1 MIGLAAI
8 AEAVP
13 PVATSTFTERSN
25 FQNPTVPPT
34 GGRICRT
41 HIQARRCAE
50 PCQFRP
56 AVPATGAKSTLISP
70 EVPEP
75 VRRKLGV
82 SDGVLVAAA
91 ARWLSAPVV
100 VQQIL
105 APPGTVGE
113 SRPEEPSWPWAGTQ
127 QFVPASLS
135 AGCAV
140 QPFLWYCLGVGRSFL
155 LFFGGFT
162 PDEEAE
168 IELMLWPV
176 FLTTRPRCSAI
187 LVSTRKRR

>member
-1 MIGLAAI
+1 VPVPTRGAGDGRQIYANLARSPGTCPAKARCIG
-8 AEAVP
+8 
-13 PVATSTFTERSN
+13 
-25 FQNPTVPPT
+25 
-34 GGRICRT
+34 
-41 HIQARRCAE
+41 RCAGR
-50 PCQFRP
+50 CCCTL
-56 AVPATGAKSTLISP
+56 AVGPG
-70 EVPEP
+70 
-75 VRRKLGV
+75 RR
-82 SDGVLVAAA
+82 AADIG
-91 ARWLSAPVV
+91 S
-100 VQQIL
+100 
-105 APPGTVGE
+105 PGTVGE